1 LRLSGRRL
9 DVKITDLQTYLV
21 DTKGLIKWVFVK
33 LTTDE
38 GIVGYGEAGN
48 AFRER
53 AQAAAIQELKPL
65 VVGRNPFEIRALW
78 SQAYKTHLD
87 VRGPSSLHVSALGAI
102 EFAMWDI
109 VGKAL
114 GTPVYNLLGGKCRDT
129 VRAYLH
135 AQVWGGEVEPGPEV
149 YVQLA
154 RERVAEGFSTIK
166 FDPFWFAVPSDAN
179 IGRDEL
185 RRVVKIVSAVR
196 KAVGDD
202 VDVGIE
208 FHAKFN
214 TPAAIRIGLALEEFD
229 PFFIEE
235 PTGSEDLEALRMVTD
250 SLKAPVASGERLVTR
265 YAFKPMI
272 DRHAVDILQVDPGRA
287 GGLLEARIV
296 ADMAE
301 VAFMPVLVHQ
311 PYGPVYDAMAV
322 QLAAMIPNLLAVEW
336 PKYYYPVVP
345 PDLRFRLVK
354 EPLAVEHGHVRV
366 PTAPGL
372 GVELDEEAVARYR
385 IEP

>member
-1 LRLSGRRL
+1 M
-9 DVKITDLQTYLV
+9 KITNLQTYLV
-21 DTKGLIKWVFVK
+21 DTRGLIKWVFVK

-65 VVGRNPFEIRALW
+65 VVGRDPFQIRSLW
-78 SQAYKTHLD
+78 IETYKSHLD
-87 VRGPSSLHVSALGAI
+87 VRGPSSLHISGLGAI
-102 EFAMWDI
+102 EVALWDI

-114 GTPVYNLLGGKCRDT
+114 NAPIYNLLGGKCRDS

-135 AQVWGGEVEPGPEV
+135 AQIWGGKVEPGPEV
-149 YVQLA
+149 YVDLA
-154 RERVAEGFSTIK
+154 RQRVAEGFSAIK
-166 FDPFWFAVPSDAN
+166 FDPFWFAAPTDAN
-179 IGRDEL
+179 ISRDEL
-185 RRVVKIVSAVR
+185 RRVVKIVEAVR
-196 KAVGDD
+196 RAVGDD
-202 VDVGIE
+202 VDMGIE

-214 TPAAIRIGLALEEFD
+214 TPAAMRIGQALEPFD

-235 PTGSEDLEALRMVTD
+235 PIGSEDLDALRMVTD
-250 SLKAPVASGERLVTR
+250 ALKAPVASGERLVTR

-272 DRHAVDILQVDPGRA
+272 DRHAVDILQIDPGRA
-287 GGLLEARIV
+287 GGLLESRIV

-301 VAFMPVLVHQ
+301 VALMPVLIHQ

-322 QLAAMIPNLLAVEW
+322 QLAAMIPNLLAIEW
-336 PKYYYPVVP
+336 PKHYYPVEP

-354 EPLAVEHGHVRV
+354 ESLTVKNGYVQV
-366 PTAPGL
+366 PPAPGL
-372 GVELDEEAVARYR
+372 GVELEEGALATYGA
-385 IEP
+385 EL